1 MTMTEERSRQHRR
14 DLIAFATRGQL
25 GLIGKSGLI
34 IVLIVG
40 ALLLALK
47 SLDKPR
53 SSAADRLDARG
64 ATAGALQP
72 SSCSIEFALSFISRP
87 IGCENSLAQAR
98 RP

>member
-1 MTMTEERSRQHRR
+1 MTDERSRQHRR

-40 ALLLALK
+40 ALLLASK

-53 SSAADRLDARG
+53 SSAADRLAVQG
-64 ATAGALQP
+64 NSAAAQLQSNCSGKLELTSIWLATGCA
-72 SSCSIEFALSFISRP
+72 SSRE
-87 IGCENSLAQAR
+87 QAR
-98 RP
+98 LP